1 MRTVIARRA
10 TVALPEL
17 PRRALPAFLNFATDD
32 LCKVHALEARPFLRL
47 PLKRRN
53 VELAAGMVRDHGIGR
68 PQDADAAREST
79 GVDAG
84 EADLALARPPLAELC
99 ARAKIEI
106 GRAHV

>member
-47 PLKRRN
+47 PLKRRT

-68 PQDADAAREST
+68 PQAAAAARDRT

-84 EADLALARPPLAELC
+84 APALALARQPPPALC
-99 ARAKIEI
+99 PRAQI
-106 GRAHV
+106 G